1 MRGYIPSFRN
11 LFMATKGTRKPSKV
25 KPVWERG
32 YQSHGYWRG
41 KERLGTVQLG
51 ERAEWDGIYRWQAGT
66 RAGEAKNLTEAK
78 RAVEEQVLSLASQL
92 PLFGES
98 EES

>member
-1 MRGYIPSFRN
+1 
-11 LFMATKGTRKPSKV
+11 MAKKSTRKPR
-25 KPVWERG
+25 PVWERG
-32 YQSHGYWRG
+32 YQSHGYWQG

-66 RAGEAKNLTEAK
+66 LAGEAKTLAEAK

-92 PLFGES
+92 PLFGAPGGD
-98 EES
+98 

>member
-1 MRGYIPSFRN
+1 
-11 LFMATKGTRKPSKV
+11 MAKKSTRKA
-25 KPVWERG
+25 KPFWERG

-66 RAGEAKNLTEAK
+66 RAGEASTLAEAK

-92 PLFGES
+92 SLFGEPEKS
-98 EES
+98 